1 MAFQSPWMVR
11 SAALRRCALKLG
23 EGLLDR
29 VEVSAVRREAEE
41 ASASG
46 LDHLAY
52 RRSLVA
58 RQVVHDHDVA
68 GAKLRHEHLS
78 DIGVK
83 GVAVD

>member
-41 ASASG
+41 ASASASIISRTVGALWLDRLSMITTSLG
-46 LDHLAY
+46 L
-52 RRSLVA
+52 SS
-58 RQVVHDHDVA
+58 
-68 GAKLRHEHLS
+68 GTS
-78 DIGVK
+78 TCPT
-83 GVAVD
+83 